1 MQSQYTGALLT
12 AFEFTLV
19 LGSSSLQLQNLV
31 PVHLGGKKRLNAA
44 LLVLRALAKILLDKF
59 PTGLGPRHT
68 ASENSSF
75 LSRGNLQLI
84 FKVATHQ
91 EKFWSTGT
99 TETMLSQVSRRPRGK
114 TPLPAS
120 QHTAFP

>member
-12 AFEFTLV
+12 AFAFTLV

-31 PVHLGGKKRLNAA
+31 PVYLGERRLNAA
-44 LLVLRALAKILLDKF
+44 LLVLQALAKILLDKF
-59 PTGLGPRHT
+59 PTGLGPRHM
-68 ASENSSF
+68 ARENSSL
-75 LSRGNLQLI
+75 LSRGKLLLI

-91 EKFWSTGT
+91 EKFWSTGA
-99 TETMLSQVSRRPRGK
+99 TETMLSQVSHHHRGK

-120 QHTAFP
+120 QHVAFP